1 MPTSSTSRLLTLTL
15 LAAVALAGCR
25 EALVADGPD
34 PAAPEPPAASSSGL
48 YIKGVQD
55 ALARDQQTTLR
66 VQGAPSAVRYVW
78 DLTGEGEVLTA
89 AAEHPRELRVRGQQV
104 GDVTVTVLAYDAGDV
119 LVATGRR
126 SFEVIY

>member
-1 MPTSSTSRLLTLTL
+1 MLTSSTFRFLTLSL
-15 LAAVALAGCR
+15 LVALTGCR
-25 EALVADGPD
+25 ESVLADLPD

-48 YIKGVQD
+48 YIKGLPD

-66 VQGAPSAVRYVW
+66 VQSAPSATRYVW
-78 DLTGEGEVLTA
+78 DMTGEGEVLTA
-89 AAEHPRELRVRGQQV
+89 AADHPRELRIRGQRV
-104 GDVTVTVLAYDAGDV
+104 GDVRVTVLAYDADDA